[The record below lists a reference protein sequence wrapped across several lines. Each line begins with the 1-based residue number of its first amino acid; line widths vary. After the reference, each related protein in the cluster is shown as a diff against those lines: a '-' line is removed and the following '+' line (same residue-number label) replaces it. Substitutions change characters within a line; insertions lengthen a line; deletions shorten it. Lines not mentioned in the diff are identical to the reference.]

1 MVIRARQQMPKAMI
15 AFIIVW
21 NVVIVSVLFVSVAH
35 QRAWGFLPV
44 LVFPAGFLALSVVRR
59 RRSVAAVSTAPAG
72 AVPVPATAHVLFGD
86 PDERWVGSGSFPG
99 WFGTMQ
105 ATVPLAVLE
114 VFGGVIRLRLRP
126 RLLGVMFGVGP
137 LIATPTELEEVFA
150 ARRLAGV
157 GIGFRPGGGPTY
169 YLWTSA
175 RDEILAVLAA
185 HHFVVTWEER
195 KRDRR

>member
-1 MVIRARQQMPKAMI
+1 MI

-21 NVVIVSVLFVSVAH
+21 NVVIVSVLLVTVAH
-35 QRAWGFLPV
+35 QRAWAFLPA
-44 LVFPAGFLALSVVRR
+44 LLLPAGLLALWAVRH
-59 RRSVAAVSTAPAG
+59 RRSVAAVSTASAG
-72 AVPVPATAHVLFGD
+72 AVTVPAITHVLSGE

-114 VFGGVIRLRLRP
+114 VFGDVVRLRLRP
-126 RLLGVMFGVGP
+126 RLLGLMFGVGP
-137 LIATPTELEEVFA
+137 LTATATELEEVFS
-150 ARRLAGV
+150 ARRLTGV
-157 GIGFRPGGGPTY
+157 GIGFRPVGGPTY
-169 YLWTSA
+169 YVWTSA

-185 HHFVVTWEER
+185 HHFVITWEER